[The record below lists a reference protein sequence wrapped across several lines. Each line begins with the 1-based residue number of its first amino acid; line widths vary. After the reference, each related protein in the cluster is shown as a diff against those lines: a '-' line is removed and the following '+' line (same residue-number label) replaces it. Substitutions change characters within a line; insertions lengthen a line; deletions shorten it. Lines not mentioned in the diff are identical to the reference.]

1 MNRNRVRTGRRL
13 LLFALVIAGCCGAS
27 QAQTQMLLPF
37 TEPIFQS
44 TWANPVAQPL
54 HRFSVGL
61 PLLSS
66 VEAGVVH
73 NGFTIAGVGTLR
85 GRRWYID
92 GEKLEKAVANQS
104 NMLYGEAQIDLLHY
118 RMAWRNWFFWF
129 GARAVADATVFY
141 PSDLVNAVVHG
152 NNAYLGKE
160 LDMTGLDVISKAYS
174 EFTLGASTFFGDWGV
189 GARVSLLNGIFCGEA
204 KPGKLAIE
212 VGDDKAD
219 MYKHTVHVKGTV
231 RTAGIPY
238 KSNGRPDFSDLK
250 NNIPSR
256 ILNFGNPGV
265 ALSAGVSY
273 RPERHPKITFSFSD
287 LGFIHWGNKLGA
299 LAPKSSDYTLANIG
313 DLGQMLNQ
321 KRIFW
326 RRISNELKENFKLD
340 TAASEN
346 AKSFNTWLSPK
357 FHLIGT
363 YTFAKQTSLG
373 LSFDAII
380 HRSHFY
386 PSVTASVQQGF
397 SNLFLGQLAISY
409 NQRSFLNLGAGL
421 VFCPGPVQFYVV
433 TDNFLGFIKPSRMNA
448 TNLRLGINLVFGPLY
463 PNSPLTYR

>member
-44 TWANPVAQPL
+44 TWANPAAQPL

-61 PLLSS
+61 PVLSS

-73 NGFTIAGVGTLR
+73 NGFTIASVGTLR

-104 NMLYGEAQIDLLHY
+104 NMLYGEAQVDLLHY

-129 GARAVADATVFY
+129 GARTVADTTVFY
-141 PSDLVNAVVHG
+141 PSDLVNAAVHG

-231 RTAGIPY
+231 RTAGVPY
-238 KSNGRPDFSDLK
+238 RSNGRPDFSDLK

-256 ILNFGNPGV
+256 ILNLGNPGV

-273 RPERHPKITFSFSD
+273 RPERHTKITFSFSD

-299 LAPKSSDYTLANIG
+299 LAPKSADYTLARCSI
-313 DLGQMLNQ
+313 
-321 KRIFW
+321 
-326 RRISNELKENFKLD
+326 RRG
-340 TAASEN
+340 
-346 AKSFNTWLSPK
+346 SFGVGYRMSSRRTSSSTPRPARTQSHSTHG
-357 FHLIGT
+357 FHPSS
-363 YTFAKQTSLG
+363 TSLG
-373 LSFDAII
+373 PTPSQSKPHWGFHLMLSSIG
-380 HRSHFY
+380 R
-386 PSVTASVQQGF
+386 
-397 SNLFLGQLAISY
+397 IST
-409 NQRSFLNLGAGL
+409 RA
-421 VFCPGPVQFYVV
+421 
-433 TDNFLGFIKPSRMNA
+433 
-448 TNLRLGINLVFGPLY
+448 LRLACSRALATFFWGSWPLVTTSAPSSIWVPDWSFARALF
-463 PNSPLTYR
+463 NSTWLPTISWALSSLAG